1 MAIFGRRSE
10 KKAAEAEAAAAAE
23 KRAQE
28 PKDGLIAPANIPLD
42 EDGDPIRREKV
53 LLFYNPYSGNGLFK
67 NNLDLIIERFQANGF
82 QVTPVRAA
90 EGYPLEKAFEE
101 MQVSNYRLIIAAGGD
116 GTINVCVNAMIKN
129 NIDLPL
135 AIFPSGTA
143 NDFAYYFDIPE
154 RIEDMVDVAMGN
166 HFTYADVGVCNGRHF
181 INVAALG
188 SLVDVSQK
196 TDPNLKNTLGV
207 LSYYM
212 KGASEIVNLK
222 PLPVTLTTP
231 DKVYDEKMLFMVVM
245 NGKSAGGFKHISPD
259 AEINDGKLNVYLFRN
274 MPILELGPLFFDV
287 LQGRHGQSKK
297 VLTFTTEEL
306 TIESPVDISTD
317 VDGEHGEKLPLHFT
331 VLHNKLRIMTSEHVH
346 K

>member
-1 MAIFGRRSE
+1 MAIFG
-10 KKAAEAEAAAAAE
+10 
-23 KRAQE
+23 KRIKNETEESGVLSAVHTDEE
-28 PKDGLIAPANIPLD
+28 PKEGLIEPANIPLD

-67 NNLDLIIERFQANGF
+67 SNLDLIIERFQANGF

-90 EGYPLEKAFEE
+90 KGYPLDKAFDE

-116 GTINVCVNAMIKN
+116 GTINVCVNAMIKKG
-129 NIDLPL
+129 IDLPL
-135 AIFPSGTA
+135 AIFPAGTA
-143 NDFAYYFDIPE
+143 NDFAYYFDIPD

-166 HFTYADVGVCNGRHF
+166 HFTYADVGVCNERYF

-231 DKVYDEKMLFMVVM
+231 EKVYHEKMLFMVVM

-259 AEINDGKLNVYLFRN
+259 AEINDGKLNVYLFKN
-274 MPILELGPLFFDV
+274 MPLIELGPLFFDV
-287 LQGRHGQSKK
+287 LQGRHAQSRK
-297 VLTFTTEEL
+297 VLTFTTNDL
-306 TIESPVDISTD
+306 LIESPVDISTD
-317 VDGEHGEKLPLHFT
+317 VDGEHGEKLPLQFH
-331 VLHNKLRIMTSEHVH
+331 VLHNKLKIMTSEHVH

>member
-1 MAIFGRRSE
+1 MAIFGKRFKNE
-10 KKAAEAEAAAAAE
+10 TEEPETLQAEHAGE
-23 KRAQE
+23 E
-28 PKDGLIAPANIPLD
+28 PKEGLIDPANIPLD

-67 NNLDLIIERFQANGF
+67 SNLDLIIERFQANGF

-90 EGYPLEKAFEE
+90 KGYPLDKAFDE

-116 GTINVCVNAMIKN
+116 GTINVCVNAMIKKG
-129 NIDLPL
+129 IDLPL

-143 NDFAYYFDIPE
+143 NDFAYYFDIPD
-154 RIEDMVDVAMGN
+154 RIEEMVDVAMGN
-166 HFTYADVGVCNGRHF
+166 HFTYADVGVCNGRYF

-188 SLVDVSQK
+188 SLVDVSQR

-231 DKVYDEKMLFMVVM
+231 EKVYHEKMLFMVVM

-259 AEINDGKLNVYLFRN
+259 AEINDGKLNVYLFKN
-274 MPILELGPLFFDV
+274 MPLIELGPLFFDV
-287 LQGRHGQSKK
+287 LQGRHAQSRK
-297 VLTFTTEEL
+297 VLTFTTDDL
-306 TIESPVDISTD
+306 LIESPEDISTD
-317 VDGEHGEKLPLHFT
+317 VDGEHGEKLPLQFH
-331 VLHNKLRIMTSEHVH
+331 VLHNKLKIMTAEHVH

>member
-1 MAIFGRRSE
+1 MAIFGKRFKNETEETETLR
-10 KKAAEAEAAAAAE
+10 AEHAGE
-23 KRAQE
+23 E
-28 PKDGLIAPANIPLD
+28 PKEGLIDPANIPLD

-67 NNLDLIIERFQANGF
+67 SNLDLIIERFQANGF

-90 EGYPLEKAFEE
+90 KGYPLDKAFDE

-116 GTINVCVNAMIKN
+116 GTINVCVNAMIKKG
-129 NIDLPL
+129 IDLPL

-143 NDFAYYFDIPE
+143 NDFAYYFDIPD
-154 RIEDMVDVAMGN
+154 RIEEMVDVAMGN
-166 HFTYADVGVCNGRHF
+166 HFTYADVGVCNGRYF

-188 SLVDVSQK
+188 SLVDVSQR

-231 DKVYDEKMLFMVVM
+231 EKVYHEKMLFMVVM

-259 AEINDGKLNVYLFRN
+259 AEINDGKLNVYLFKN
-274 MPILELGPLFFDV
+274 MPLIELGPLFFDV
-287 LQGRHGQSKK
+287 LQGRHAQSRK
-297 VLTFTTEEL
+297 VLTFTTDDL
-306 TIESPVDISTD
+306 LIESPEDISTD
-317 VDGEHGEKLPLHFT
+317 VDGEHGEKLPLQFN
-331 VLHNKLRIMTSEHVH
+331 VLHNKLKIMTAEHVH

>member
-1 MAIFGRRSE
+1 MAIFG
-10 KKAAEAEAAAAAE
+10 
-23 KRAQE
+23 KRFKNETEEPNVLSTVHTDEE
-28 PKDGLIAPANIPLD
+28 PKEGLIEPASIPLD

-67 NNLDLIIERFQANGF
+67 SNLDLIIERFQANNF

-90 EGYPLEKAFEE
+90 KGYPLDKAFDE

-116 GTINVCVNAMIKN
+116 GTINVCVNAMIKKG
-129 NIDLPL
+129 IDLPL
-135 AIFPSGTA
+135 AIFPAGTA
-143 NDFAYYFDIPE
+143 NDFAYYFDIPD

-166 HFTYADVGVCNGRHF
+166 HFTYADVGVCNDRYF

-231 DKVYDEKMLFMVVM
+231 EKVYHEKMLFMVVM

-259 AEINDGKLNVYLFRN
+259 AEINDGKLNVYLFKN
-274 MPILELGPLFFDV
+274 MPLIELGPLFFDV
-287 LQGRHGQSKK
+287 LQGRHAQSRK
-297 VLTFTTEEL
+297 VLTFTTDDL
-306 TIESPVDISTD
+306 LIESPEDISTD
-317 VDGEHGEKLPLHFT
+317 VDGEHGEKLPLQFR
-331 VLHNKLRIMTSEHVH
+331 VLHNKLKIMTSEHVH